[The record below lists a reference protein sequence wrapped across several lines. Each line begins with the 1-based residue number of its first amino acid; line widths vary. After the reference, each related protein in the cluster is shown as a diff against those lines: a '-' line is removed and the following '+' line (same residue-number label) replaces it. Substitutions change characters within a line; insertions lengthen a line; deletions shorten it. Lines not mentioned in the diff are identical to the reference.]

1 MRLQSGARNRVT
13 VFQGAL
19 KRTSRA
25 SAKLFLLVG
34 NIHSCQGRG
43 RCYLK
48 TMELLEQLE
57 THVTALLAKLD
68 RLKAEN
74 TRFRAESSAAVA
86 EKAVLEEENRK
97 LHESL
102 AKEETLRTEALK
114 RIDVLLRRIQEHDSI
129 E

>member
-1 MRLQSGARNRVT
+1 
-13 VFQGAL
+13 
-19 KRTSRA
+19 
-25 SAKLFLLVG
+25 
-34 NIHSCQGRG
+34 
-43 RCYLK
+43 
-48 TMELLEQLE
+48 MELLEQLE

-102 AKEETLRTEALK
+102 AKEETLRTEAL
-114 RIDVLLRRIQEHDSI
+114 QAH
-129 E
+129 